1 MSDHPIVLKCWNVRS
16 DPGVPSFNG
25 IDTPQTAILDELLGV
40 EPLAIGD
47 LIQPRSCK
55 DFARMA
61 FPNG

>member
-1 MSDHPIVLKCWNVRS
+1 MRS

>member
-1 MSDHPIVLKCWNVRS
+1 MIVVDSSVWI
-16 DPGVPSFNG
+16 DYFNG
-25 IDTPQTAILDELLGV
+25 SDTPQTAILDELLGV
-40 EPLAIGD
+40 ELLAIGD